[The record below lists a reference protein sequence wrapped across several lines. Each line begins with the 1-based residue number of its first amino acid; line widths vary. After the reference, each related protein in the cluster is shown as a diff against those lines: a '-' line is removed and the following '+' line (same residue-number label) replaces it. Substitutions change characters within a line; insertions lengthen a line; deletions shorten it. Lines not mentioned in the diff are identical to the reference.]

1 MTLLIFC
8 IIHLLTVRPLCIILF
23 AHYFLLAAMTTF
35 TDIPADIIHKILTL
49 VPDKQTLLTAILTS
63 TCFHVVYQQHP
74 QTILRSICCD
84 RLCFF
89 QALRVAQNVL
99 TPESQDPKTF
109 EDQVELTM
117 SVLSALERNTSIL
130 NDFEDVFSSW

>member
-1 MTLLIFC
+1 MT
-8 IIHLLTVRPLCIILF
+8 
-23 AHYFLLAAMTTF
+23 AF
-35 TDIPADIIHKILTL
+35 TDLPVDIIHKILIL
-49 VPDKQTLLTAILTS
+49 VADKRTLLTAILTS
-63 TCFHVVYQQHP
+63 TCFYVVYEQHP

-84 RLCFF
+84 RPCFF

-99 TPESQDPKTF
+99 TPESQDPKAF

-117 SVLSALERNTSIL
+117 SGLSALERNTSIL